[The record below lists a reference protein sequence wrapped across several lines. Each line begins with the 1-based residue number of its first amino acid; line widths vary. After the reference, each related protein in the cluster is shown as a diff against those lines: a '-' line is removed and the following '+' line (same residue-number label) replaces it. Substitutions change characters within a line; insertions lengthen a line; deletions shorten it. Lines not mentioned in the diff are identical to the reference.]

1 MRITVKPIYQAAL
14 IGCGR
19 IGSLLERDPL
29 REKPCTH
36 AGAYDKHPR
45 TALIAGCDIDPE
57 RRVLFKDDWK
67 VSEVYDDPLKLLSNE
82 DIDILSIATEITHH
96 DELVLMA
103 ANHHV
108 PVIICEKPIGLS
120 LRKASHMIEA
130 CRKNHSLLVINH
142 ERRFASDYR
151 FVKGLIE
158 GGEIGDLVS
167 IRGSILTGIPKAG
180 SDYAKEGGGPLVH
193 DGTHL
198 IDIIRYL
205 TGSEAD
211 WVTAELQTNES
222 IRVEETLWGTIH
234 LTNGVHCFIEAGGRR
249 DYFAFDLDLQG
260 TKGRILIGNGLL
272 KWYQAEESQY
282 YTGFKDLVEKS
293 VPPFPYKPQFI
304 NEIDAVVQY
313 LDDGTIPESTGED
326 GYKALEVIFA
336 LYQSA
341 VIKKRVSLPLSG
353 IDETPLKD
361 YF

>member
-1 MRITVKPIYQAAL
+1 MRIIVKPIYQAAL

-36 AGAYDKHPR
+36 AGAYDRHPR
-45 TALIAGCDIDPE
+45 TTLVAGCDINSE
-57 RRVLFKDDWK
+57 RRSLFKDDWNILK
-67 VSEVYDDPLKLLSNE
+67 VYDDPLKLLSNE

-96 DELVLMA
+96 DELVSMA

-108 PVIICEKPIGLS
+108 PIIICEKPIGLS
-120 LRKASHMIEA
+120 LKRASHMIEV
-130 CRKNHSLLVINH
+130 CQKKNSLLVINH

-158 GGEIGDLVS
+158 GGGIGDLVS
-167 IRGSILTGIPKAG
+167 IRGNILTGTPKAG
-180 SDYAKEGGGPLVH
+180 SHYEKEGGGPLIH

-205 TGSEAD
+205 TGSEAE
-211 WVTAELQTNES
+211 WVTAELQSNEL
-222 IRVEETLWGTIH
+222 IHVEETLWGMIH
-234 LTNGVHCFIEAGGRR
+234 LKNGVHCFIEAGGRR

-260 TKGRILIGNGLL
+260 TKGKILIGNGLL
-272 KWYQAEESQY
+272 KWYQIEESRY
-282 YTGFKDLVEKS
+282 YTGFNDLVVK
-293 VPPFPYKPQFI
+293 PIPTFPYQPQFI

-341 VIKKRVSLPLSG
+341 VIKERVSLPLSG
-353 IDETPLKD
+353 IDETPLKAW
-361 YF
+361 F